1 MIYFTADLHFGHS
14 NVISYENRPFQTVEE
29 MDGALIQNWN
39 RRVSPEDEI
48 FILGD
53 LTLKGPEKA
62 NAVLEQLQGRK
73 YLVRG
78 NHDGYVERAAF
89 CQAHFQWV
97 KDYHELVYQGRRFIL
112 CHYPLLSWNGMWRGA
127 VHLHG
132 HQHNP
137 PCYNEENRKIGLA
150 RLDVGVDA
158 QNMAPI
164 SLEELLAFWKAREQL
179 PDCLNPTRREKSY
192 GL

>member
-179 PDCLNPTRREKSY
+179 PDCLNPTKQEKSY
-192 GL
+192 EL

>member
-164 SLEELLAFWKAREQL
+164 SLEELLAFWKAQEQP
-179 PDCLNPTRREKSY
+179 PDCLNPTKQEKSY
-192 GL
+192 EL

>member
-29 MDGALIQNWN
+29 MDGALIQHWN

-164 SLEELLAFWKAREQL
+164 SLEELLAFWKAQEQP

>member
-164 SLEELLAFWKAREQL
+164 SLEELLAFWKAQEQP

>member
-62 NAVLEQLQGRK
+62 NAILEQLQGRK

-164 SLEELLAFWKAREQL
+164 SLEELLAFWKAREQP
-179 PDCLNPTRREKSY
+179 PDCLNPTKQEKSY
-192 GL
+192 EL

>member
-97 KDYHELVYQGRRFIL
+97 KD
-112 CHYPLLSWNGMWRGA
+112 
-127 VHLHG
+127 
-132 HQHNP
+132 
-137 PCYNEENRKIGLA
+137 
-150 RLDVGVDA
+150 
-158 QNMAPI
+158 
-164 SLEELLAFWKAREQL
+164 
-179 PDCLNPTRREKSY
+179 
-192 GL
+192 

>member
-14 NVISYENRPFQTVEE
+14 NVIPYENRPFQTVEE

-97 KDYHELVYQGRRFIL
+97 KDYYELVYQGRRFIL

-137 PCYNEENRKIGLA
+137 PCYNEENRKTGLA

-164 SLEELLAFWKAREQL
+164 SLEELLAFWKAQEQP

>member
-1 MIYFTADLHFGHS
+1 M
-14 NVISYENRPFQTVEE
+14 
-29 MDGALIQNWN
+29 
-39 RRVSPEDEI
+39 
-48 FILGD
+48 
-53 LTLKGPEKA
+53 
-62 NAVLEQLQGRK
+62 
-73 YLVRG
+73 
-78 NHDGYVERAAF
+78 
-89 CQAHFQWV
+89 
-97 KDYHELVYQGRRFIL
+97 

-179 PDCLNPTRREKSY
+179 PDCLNPTKQEKSY
-192 GL
+192 EL

>member
-97 KDYHELVYQGRRFIL
+97 KDYFVPLPAPQLERDVEGRRSS
-112 CHYPLLSWNGMWRGA
+112 PW
-127 VHLHG
+127 
-132 HQHNP
+132 
-137 PCYNEENRKIGLA
+137 
-150 RLDVGVDA
+150 
-158 QNMAPI
+158 AP
-164 SLEELLAFWKAREQL
+164 A
-179 PDCLNPTRREKSY
+179 
-192 GL
+192 

>member
-97 KDYHELVYQGRRFIL
+97 KDYYELVYQGRRFIL

-137 PCYNEENRKIGLA
+137 PCYNEDIRKIVLA

-164 SLEELLAFWKAREQL
+164 SLEELLAFWKAQEQP